1 MTSLFPSLLVD
12 AREQDRQDWG
22 RWVLGAHSDQF
33 LPEMVARVDALERLE
48 SIAIGHPV
56 VNPGA
61 SAGDLLVI
69 AAAHGQHAVIA
80 DVPLAC
86 RVVLFDWS
94 GDGVSNTDNPHGFDV
109 LSFATECKG
118 HLMQVACERLGIPPE
133 GHFAGFVDDDVVL
146 RFSDINTLLALAR
159 IYRLSAAQPAV
170 SFTSSLCHE
179 YGWLRQRACLA
190 LHRVPIVEIMS
201 PFIRSDLLALA
212 LPFLAGVRSGY
223 GFDRFALPLCAAHL
237 GVWRFAAVD
246 LCPLTHVRPL
256 SSVNR
261 QFSHGLQSKD
271 EELLMRQRLM
281 LAMGFEVDRAVYDR
295 LETAVTSG
303 KPGLRSDTSRP

>member
-1 MTSLFPSLLVD
+1 VTNLFPSLLVE
-12 AREQDRQDWG
+12 ASERERRDWG

-33 LPEMVARVDALERLE
+33 LPEMVDWIDALDGHDPI
-48 SIAIGHPV
+48 SIGHPV

-61 SAGDLLVI
+61 SANDVLVI
-69 AAAHGQHAVIA
+69 AAAHGRHAVIA
-80 DVPLAC
+80 DAPLAC

-94 GDGVSNTDNPHGFDV
+94 GDGINHSENPHGFDV
-109 LSFATECKG
+109 LSAATECKG
-118 HLMQVACERLGIPPE
+118 HLIQVACERLGMPPE
-133 GHFAGFVDDDVVL
+133 GNFAGFVDDDVVL

-159 IYRLSAAQPAV
+159 IHRLSAAQPAV
-170 SFTSSLCHE
+170 SFTSSLCQE
-179 YGWLRQRACLA
+179 YGWLRQRACLT
-190 LHRVPIVEIMS
+190 LHRVPVVEIMA
-201 PFIRSDLLALA
+201 PFIRSDLLTLA

-281 LAMGFEVDRAVYDR
+281 LAMGFEVDLAVYKR
-295 LETAVTSG
+295 LETAVASET
-303 KPGLRSDTSRP
+303 PARCSDPPWS